1 MCGQVNRPIYL
12 GFISKSGETVGPQT
26 KEQDLSHM
34 HKPKKGKYLKRKGMS
49 TSTKIDSFYGGTH
62 EKPCRPTSSK
72 TEKEKYNKMVAMSIL
87 NTLKY

>member
-26 KEQDLSHM
+26 KEQDLIKVHVQT
-34 HKPKKGKYLKRKGMS
+34 KKGRRTGMS

-62 EKPCRPTSSK
+62 EKPCTSSK
-72 TEKEKYNKMVAMSIL
+72 TEKEKYNKIVTMRIL